1 MVKIACTKTF
11 PATRKQGFAFFMDVA
26 RWAEWTPFTV
36 EDLDTARFTDE
47 GDELRVVYR
56 RLGIP
61 MHGTIV
67 LEEVVDGETLAVK
80 LMAPGM
86 PPVSERFVLHDSGSR
101 AFLLEAT
108 MEIEDHGWVGKT
120 LRRMSLLPM
129 IIRRDL
135 CTSLDKAH
143 AIFAGKVIE
152 KTRSQ
157 AA

>member
-1 MVKIACTKTF
+1 MKIAFTKTF
-11 PATRKQGFAFFMDVA
+11 PATRKQGFAFFMDVS
-26 RWAEWTPFTV
+26 RWDEWTPFTI
-36 EDLDTARFTDE
+36 EDVGAARFAEE

-67 LEEVVDGETLAVK
+67 LEEVVDGEIMAAK

-86 PPVSERFVLHDSGSR
+86 PAVIERFVLHDSGSR
-101 AFLLEAT
+101 AFVLEAT
-108 MEIEDHGWVGKT
+108 MEIADHGWLGKS
-120 LRRMSLLPM
+120 LQRMSMLPL

-135 CTSLDKAH
+135 RTSLDKAH
-143 AIFAGKVIE
+143 ALFAAEAIRKAGK
-152 KTRSQ
+152 K